1 MGYISQ
7 AYHFTPGLK
16 HHLRVRETYLAKL
29 RLTPALQVQKLNTYL
44 FTRELADFVNSPTL
58 SMPTR

>member
-1 MGYISQ
+1 MRCKEMGYITQ

-16 HHLRVRETYLAKL
+16 HHLQVRETYLAKL

-44 FTRELADFVNSPTL
+44 FTRE
-58 SMPTR
+58 